1 LNIEMDSALEYD
13 RDLILLD
20 CIEKDPDA
28 TQASLASKL
37 GVAIGTINWHLKRLV
52 AKGYVKVRRAERHK
66 LLYLITPE
74 GIGLRAS
81 LTMDYINNQ
90 FRLYRLA
97 RERSLQ
103 ALEQVRQAGQHRVGL
118 AGDGDVAE
126 ICRLTALENGFT
138 VVNEPGVPVLRVE
151 HLKIF
156 IEWQE
161 G

>member
-1 LNIEMDSALEYD
+1 MDSALEYD

-28 TQASLASKL
+28 TQASLASQL

-52 AKGYVKVRRAERHK
+52 AKGYVKVRRAERRK

-97 RERSLQ
+97 RERSLK
-103 ALEQVRQAGQHRVGL
+103 ALDEVRQGGSHRVRL

-126 ICRLTALENGFT
+126 ICRLTALENGFA
-138 VVNEPGVPVLRVE
+138 VVDEPGAPLLRVE

-156 IEWQE
+156 VEWQE
-161 G
+161 D

>member
-1 LNIEMDSALEYD
+1 MDSALEYD

-28 TQASLASKL
+28 TQASLASQL

-52 AKGYVKVRRAERHK
+52 AKGYVKVRRAERRK

-97 RERSLQ
+97 RERSLK
-103 ALEQVRQAGQHRVGL
+103 ALDEVRQGGSNRVRL

-126 ICRLTALENGFT
+126 ICRLTALENGFA
-138 VVNEPGVPVLRVE
+138 VVDEPGVPLLRVE

-156 IEWQE
+156 VEW
-161 G
+161 

>member
-13 RDLILLD
+13 RDLIILD

-28 TQASLASKL
+28 TQASLASQL

-52 AKGYVKVRRAERHK
+52 AKGYVKVRRAERRK

-97 RERSLQ
+97 RERSLK
-103 ALEQVRQAGQHRVGL
+103 ALDEVRQAGSRKIRLG
-118 AGDGDVAE
+118 GDGDVAE
-126 ICRLTALENGFT
+126 ICRLTALEHGF
-138 VVNEPGVPVLRVE
+138 VVVDEPGAPLLRVE

-156 IEWQE
+156 VEWQE
-161 G
+161 D

>member
-1 LNIEMDSALEYD
+1 MDSALEYD

-28 TQASLASKL
+28 TQAWLASQL

-52 AKGYVKVRRAERHK
+52 AKGYVKVRRAERRK
-66 LLYLITPE
+66 LRYLITPE
-74 GIGLRAS
+74 GIGLRTR

-103 ALEQVRQAGQHRVGL
+103 ALDEIRQAGQRRIRLEGE
-118 AGDGDVAE
+118 GDVAE
-126 ICRLTALENGFT
+126 VCRLTALENGFA
-138 VVNEPGVPVLRVE
+138 VVDEPGVPLLRVE

-156 IEWQE
+156 VEWQE
-161 G
+161 D

>member
-1 LNIEMDSALEYD
+1 MDSALEYD

-28 TQASLASKL
+28 TQASLASQL

-52 AKGYVKVRRAERHK
+52 AKGYVKVRRAERRK

-97 RERSLQ
+97 RERSLK
-103 ALEQVRQAGQHRVGL
+103 ALDEVRQGGSHRVRL

-126 ICRLTALENGFT
+126 ICRLTALENGFA
-138 VVNEPGVPVLRVE
+138 VVDEPGVPLLRVE

-156 IEWQE
+156 VEWQE
-161 G
+161 D

>member
-1 LNIEMDSALEYD
+1 MDSALEYD

-28 TQASLASKL
+28 TQASLASQL

-52 AKGYVKVRRAERHK
+52 AKGYVKVRRAERRK

-74 GIGLRAS
+74 GISLRAS

-97 RERSLQ
+97 RERSLK
-103 ALEQVRQAGQHRVGL
+103 ALDEVRQGGSHRVRL

-126 ICRLTALENGFT
+126 ICRLTALENGFA
-138 VVNEPGVPVLRVE
+138 VVDEPGVPLLRVE

-156 IEWQE
+156 VEWQE
-161 G
+161 D

>member
-20 CIEKDPDA
+20 CIERDPDA
-28 TQASLASKL
+28 TQASLASQL

-52 AKGYVKVRRAERHK
+52 AKGYVKVRRAERRK
-66 LLYLITPE
+66 LVYLITPE
-74 GIGLRAS
+74 GLGLRAR

-103 ALEQVRQAGQHRVGL
+103 ALDQVRQAGSRRVRL
-118 AGDGDVAE
+118 SGDGDVAD
-126 ICRLTALENGFT
+126 ICRLTALENGFS
-138 VVNEPGVPVLRVE
+138 VVDEPGIPLLRVE

-156 IEWQE
+156 VEWQE
-161 G
+161 D